1 MKNLKFV
8 LAASLLCGLVAGCA
22 MPNQSTAATD
32 NLQSAISNP
41 DRPQADVERDVLRKP
56 AMLMAFSGIKPGDKV
71 LELIPGTGY
80 FTRIF
85 SNIVGP
91 AGHVYALVP
100 DELMKVAPKS
110 ADDVT
115 LLMKQAPFSNVSLS
129 MTATAAIAAAEPV
142 DLVWT
147 SDNYHDIYGFF
158 GPDRALA
165 FDRAVFRALKPGGTF
180 IVIDHVAKANTSDTS
195 PTTLHRIDPA
205 TVKAQVMQA
214 GFKFVGKSNALYN
227 PDDGHAVAVFD
238 PSIRGKT
245 DQFTYRFRKP
255 L

>member
-1 MKNLKFV
+1 MAPPAIL
-8 LAASLLCGLVAGCA
+8 
-22 MPNQSTAATD
+22 QTAIGNA
-32 NLQSAISNP
+32 
-41 DRPQADVERDVLRKP
+41 DRPQADLDKDSVRKP
-56 AMLMAFSGIKPGDKV
+56 ATLMSFAGVKPGEKI

-91 AGHVYALVP
+91 SGHVYALVP
-100 DELMKVAPKS
+100 SELMKVAPKS
-110 ADDVT
+110 ADDVN
-115 LLMKQAPFSNVSLS
+115 LMVTQPAFSNVSIS
-129 MTATAAIAAAEPV
+129 ITKSAAVAAAEPV

-158 GPDRALA
+158 GADQALA
-165 FDRAVFRALKPGGTF
+165 FDRAVFRALKPGGTL
-180 IVIDHVAKANTSDTS
+180 IVIDHVAKAGTSDTS

-205 TVKAQVMQA
+205 TVKAQVMFA
-214 GFKFVGKSNALYN
+214 GFEFVGESNALYN
-227 PDDGHAVAVFD
+227 PDDDHQVIVFS

-245 DQFTYRFRKP
+245 DQFAYRFRKP